1 MAEEYPE
8 QGTADESQKISAER
22 TGARAPADTGT
33 QPAPADGPPP
43 QSDLPPTGDDRVDA
57 AAAGLS
63 RLRGLPVDEHVAV
76 LEEAHGRLRDV
87 LGELDEDAGPPDMT
101 KGRP

>member
-1 MAEEYPE
+1 M
-8 QGTADESQKISAER
+8 
-22 TGARAPADTGT
+22 
-33 QPAPADGPPP
+33 
-43 QSDLPPTGDDRVDA
+43 DA
-57 AAAGLS
+57 ALAGLS

-87 LGELDEDAGPPDMT
+87 LGELDEDAEPPDMT